1 MRTNIIKAVG
11 GQLYVAPTFVA
22 TNSTTIVCT
31 AVTTSTVSFTITDST
46 AINSLTYGGANWN
59 SGSKIQFT
67 AKITSNNVDDNPPI
81 ITFSSAEG
89 TLTSNMNANTHNFS
103 FTVNYTGASTYFK
116 VAASTNL
123 TYSDMSV
130 MMYQIKTKNSNN
142 EDVYYP
148 VGIYIKSYGNDNKNS
163 YIDVYGGT
171 TVEPNARLG
180 LLNGLKDPDDPDGI
194 APLTIDGATVTG
206 WGLMS
211 SYAYLKG
218 RIVSKSG
225 TIGGWDIGANTLS
238 SRTLGVDGMWLS
250 TENSQT
256 AVKFAGASSAL
267 SNWRFGIG
275 SKFGVLNDGTM
286 YCSNAIIS
294 GQLNANTG
302 TFGGSSGFTI
312 ATNKLY
318 SNGKS
323 SAASTNNGIYI
334 QSGSSGG
341 IYLGACNSTSQICPF
356 QVTAEG
362 ALNAT
367 NANISGNIT
376 ATSGSIG
383 SWTINGTN
391 LEQRD
396 MMSGT
401 SSYYY
406 SSGFGNKTV
415 TGINDTVRLWA
426 GWIENDPSLLP
437 EGEDEEISTDEPYK
451 PFYVTSRGV
460 VHAASGSVFGNMNR
474 AYVAIDDTSFDMYY
488 GNSSILH
495 FGYGNGVNLSGTT
508 STAPYYTIGTR
519 QQPASLE
526 ESVPV
531 GNYSFGVGYSVT
543 ASGFCSM
550 AIGFQLTS
558 SANYSVATGFST
570 TASGFS
576 STAIGDQT
584 ISSGRTSTAMGFKT
598 QASGDYSTSMG
609 RNVIAS
615 GDYSFA
621 VGIDSI
627 ASGYSSISIG
637 GNAIASGWGS
647 IAMGRNVISSGDY
660 SFATGLRTIVS
671 NMCNVVIGKYNRATR
686 SGSGTDDNPY
696 IYTDPGDYALI
707 IGNGTGDETENRS
720 NALTVDWDG
729 NLWIAGTLK
738 GKIGAQYGTSST
750 TASTQVKSVTC
761 DGFQLYNGA
770 LITIKFS
777 TANTYASG
785 IVKLNINSTGEKN
798 IWVAGAVT
806 GTSNQLL
813 WGANATITFRYDG
826 AEFIVIG
833 DPVTYYGASTTA
845 ASTAAKTDTTACT
858 SAVIRKGVVV
868 RLSMTNANTAASPTL
883 NINGTGA
890 KAIYASLGTSTRPLV
905 SNGLS
910 WTDGSTVGFVFD
922 GQYWRVGETAGLAS
936 AYVAQTTATNA
947 AKTATDYITPVTI
960 DNNNYIRIHNA
971 SDTTGAITV
980 DQNGNLVASGS
991 VTGTN
996 IVASGSVSDADGSL
1010 GVKVV
1015 DHGFVVQIGSGNN
1028 GTGTFTLS
1036 SAESSGYLTTNIV
1049 QIWPMGTWT
1058 NANATVAQIAR
1069 SGSQIT
1075 VTLASMSAQQYS
1087 VVAQVL
1093 YRG

>member
-1 MRTNIIKAVG
+1 
-11 GQLYVAPTFVA
+11 
-22 TNSTTIVCT
+22 
-31 AVTTSTVSFTITDST
+31 
-46 AINSLTYGGANWN
+46 
-59 SGSKIQFT
+59 
-67 AKITSNNVDDNPPI
+67 
-81 ITFSSAEG
+81 
-89 TLTSNMNANTHNFS
+89 
-103 FTVNYTGASTYFK
+103 
-116 VAASTNL
+116 
-123 TYSDMSV
+123 
-130 MMYQIKTKNSNN
+130 
-142 EDVYYP
+142 
-148 VGIYIKSYGNDNKNS
+148 
-163 YIDVYGGT
+163 
-171 TVEPNARLG
+171 
-180 LLNGLKDPDDPDGI
+180 
-194 APLTIDGATVTG
+194 
-206 WGLMS
+206 
-211 SYAYLKG
+211 
-218 RIVSKSG
+218 
-225 TIGGWDIGANTLS
+225 
-238 SRTLGVDGMWLS
+238 
-250 TENSQT
+250 
-256 AVKFAGASSAL
+256 
-267 SNWRFGIG
+267 
-275 SKFGVLNDGTM
+275 
-286 YCSNAIIS
+286 
-294 GQLNANTG
+294 
-302 TFGGSSGFTI
+302 
-312 ATNKLY
+312 
-318 SNGKS
+318 
-323 SAASTNNGIYI
+323 
-334 QSGSSGG
+334 
-341 IYLGACNSTSQICPF
+341 
-356 QVTAEG
+356 
-362 ALNAT
+362 
-367 NANISGNIT
+367 
-376 ATSGSIG
+376 
-383 SWTINGTN
+383 
-391 LEQRD
+391 
-396 MMSGT
+396 
-401 SSYYY
+401 
-406 SSGFGNKTV
+406 
-415 TGINDTVRLWA
+415 
-426 GWIENDPSLLP
+426 
-437 EGEDEEISTDEPYK
+437 
-451 PFYVTSRGV
+451 
-460 VHAASGSVFGNMNR
+460 
-474 AYVAIDDTSFDMYY
+474 
-488 GNSSILH
+488 
-495 FGYGNGVNLSGTT
+495 
-508 STAPYYTIGTR
+508 
-519 QQPASLE
+519 
-526 ESVPV
+526 
-531 GNYSFGVGYSVT
+531 
-543 ASGFCSM
+543 M

-627 ASGYSSISIG
+627 ASGYSSTSIG

-707 IGNGTGDETENRS
+707 IGNGIGDETENRS

-826 AEFIVIG
+826 AEFIVVG
-833 DPVTYYGASTTA
+833 DPVTYYGASTTT

-890 KAIYASLGTSTRPLV
+890 KAIYAGLGTSTRPLV

-1010 GVKVV
+1010 GVKVTDYPINITV
-1015 DHGFVVQIGSGNN
+1015 SSNHNGSGS
-1028 GTGTFTLS
+1028 FTIS
-1036 SAESSGYLTTNIV
+1036 SDEASGYLTTIIS
-1049 QIWPMGTWT
+1049 QIWPMGTWEH
-1058 NANATVAQIAR
+1058 ADATVAQIVR
-1069 SGSQIT
+1069 NGTQIT
-1075 VTLASMSAQQYS
+1075 ITLSSMSNQTYG
-1087 VVAQVL
+1087 VVGQVL